1 MLLAIYEISF
11 LAFQKEQLLQ
21 RNWQM
26 SAFEQP
32 PNHPRWQPLAHLGRP
47 ALRQNMAERRWS
59 GLGVCGAES
68 GRLKFSNSNSISAHF
83 PTPR

>member
-32 PNHPRWQPLAHLGRP
+32 PNHPKWQPMALAGSVALVEYIATWTP
-47 ALRQNMAERRWS
+47 A
-59 GLGVCGAES
+59 
-68 GRLKFSNSNSISAHF
+68 
-83 PTPR
+83 PTARF